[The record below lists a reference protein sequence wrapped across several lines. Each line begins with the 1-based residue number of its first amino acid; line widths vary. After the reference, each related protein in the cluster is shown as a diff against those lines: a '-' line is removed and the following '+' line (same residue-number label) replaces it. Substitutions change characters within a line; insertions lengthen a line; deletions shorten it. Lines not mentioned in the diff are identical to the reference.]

1 MELEKTFEE
10 LFDEQREKMMELIEG
25 KNYKAARD
33 MLLEIG
39 NEADIAEAMEYIIDD
54 FEIDKAVILFRMLPK
69 DISVEVFAYLPTD
82 DQVDIIN
89 KITDKEIQF
98 ILDEMYFDDMIDVLE
113 ELPANIVSRILEKTP
128 REERKLINTF
138 LNYPDDC
145 AGSIMTPDYI
155 SLHES
160 MTVAQ
165 ALQKIKR
172 EGVDSETVYTCYVKD
187 AGRRLIGIVS
197 LRKLVVADEDAII
210 GDIMHDDYVYVNVTD
225 DQEEVA
231 EAFKKYDYLA
241 MPVVDKEHRIVGIIT
256 VDDIIDVIEEE
267 TTEDFE
273 LMAGIMDSSDKEYLD
288 MSVMHHVKSRL
299 PWLILLSVSLMITG
313 AIISRFEAMLSSVIA
328 LVSYLPLLMGTGGN
342 TGSQAATLIIR
353 GITVGDLEPRD
364 ALRVLWKEFRISLVI
379 GLVISAINF
388 VKILV
393 LDRESVMIATVVC
406 LSMMVVIAFAK
417 IVGGMLP
424 MLAKKIGID
433 PALMATPMISSI
445 TDMASVLTYFLL
457 ASILLGI

>member
-1 MELEKTFEE
+1 
-10 LFDEQREKMMELIEG
+10 MMELIEE

-128 REERKLINTF
+128 KEERKLINTF

-187 AGRRLIGIVS
+187 AGRKLIGIVS
-197 LRKLVVADEDAII
+197 LRKLVVADEDATI
-210 GDIMHDDYVYVNVTD
+210 GDIMHDDYVFVNVTD

-299 PWLILLSVSLMITG
+299 PWLILLSISLMITG
-313 AIISRFEAMLSSVIA
+313 AIISRFEVVLSSVIA

-393 LDRESVMIATVVC
+393 LDRESVMIAAVVC